1 MSQRKAQNDY
11 QKIIRSLSDRIVE
24 AQTPIRVLDAIKWD
38 DGIRQDFL
46 KGRGKH
52 APKVDRGYY
61 DSRPLA
67 FDASAKKQEFQN
79 IERDITR
86 QLGQFNPVGQI
97 MRRMC
102 KEYRMVIRML
112 EARGTPDLGL
122 ISQEL
127 YGSASDA
134 FHAGDP
140 TLADLGLM
148 LSDYLN
154 NIADRGDLKDEPKT
168 LTAKEVVP
176 ILQARLNTV
185 FGEEEGT
192 IRVFES
198 DGIVA
203 DAAAGADYIKVR
215 ADALFNERDVR
226 ALEVH
231 EGLVHVGTTLNGLS
245 QPICTFL
252 AKGPPSS
259 TVTQEGLAILM
270 EVIAF
275 ASYPT
280 RLRKL
285 TNRTRAIHMAEEGAD
300 FLDVF
305 HFYREQGYSLEDS
318 YQNASRVFR
327 GSTPDGLPFTKD
339 LSYLK
344 GFILIYN
351 YIQLAVRKGK
361 LEQIPPAV
369 LRQDHPGRHAH
380 PAPTG
385 GRGPGGAAEVPAAA
399 VPRPQRAVGLDVL
412 LELPQSP
419 QPGPHRSGLR
429 EHPLTV
435 PRRAGLSRCARA
447 VGRQARRT
455 AMASHEL
462 DYRILGESMQT
473 VEIELDPGETVIA
486 EAGAMN
492 YMTGDIRFTA
502 RMGDG
507 SDGSLLGKLWS
518 AGKRKLGGESV
529 FMTHFTNEGQG
540 KQHVAFAAP
549 YPGSVVAV
557 DLDDVGGRL
566 FCQKDSFLCAAY
578 GTRVGIAFTKRLGAG
593 FFGGEGF
600 ILQKLEGDGLVF
612 VHAGGTLIR
621 RQLNGETLRVDTGC
635 LVAFTDGIDYDVQ
648 LAGGLKSML
657 FGGEGLLLT
666 TLKGSGTV
674 WLQSLPFS
682 RLAGRIYDA
691 TFRAR
696 EEVRTNNG

>member
-1 MSQRKAQNDY
+1 MARNTPDNEY
-11 QKIIRSLSDRIVE
+11 HNTIRTLSGRLVE

-38 DGIRQDFL
+38 DSIR
-46 KGRGKH
+46 KGFIKAKGKEMP
-52 APKVDRGYY
+52 AVDRSYY
-61 DSRPLA
+61 DSRPLS
-67 FDASAKKQEFQN
+67 FDSTAKKLEFQN

-112 EARGTPDLGL
+112 EARGTADFGL

-127 YGSASDA
+127 YGAASDA

-154 NIADRGDLKDEPKT
+154 NIAARGDLQDEPKT
-168 LTAKEVVP
+168 LTAKDAVGM
-176 ILQARLNTV
+176 LQERLARV
-185 FGEEEGT
+185 FGDDT

-231 EGLVHVGTTLNGLS
+231 EGLVHVGTTLNGLN

-300 FLDVF
+300 FLQV
-305 HFYREQGYSLEDS
+305 HEFYREQGFSLEES
-318 YQNASRVFR
+318 YGNASRAFR
-327 GSTPDGLPFTKD
+327 GSTPTGLPFTKD

-361 LEQIPPAV
+361 LEQIPLLFCGKTTLEDMRT
-369 LRQDHPGRHAH
+369 LRQ
-380 PAPTG
+380 
-385 GRGPGGAAEVPAAA
+385 
-399 VPRPQRAVGLDVL
+399 L
-412 LELPQSP
+412 
-419 QPGPHRSGLR
+419 
-429 EHPLTV
+429 
-435 PRRAGLSRCARA
+435 
-447 VGRQARRT
+447 
-455 AMASHEL
+455 
-462 DYRILGESMQT
+462 
-473 VEIELDPGETVIA
+473 
-486 EAGAMN
+486 
-492 YMTGDIRFTA
+492 
-502 RMGDG
+502 
-507 SDGSLLGKLWS
+507 
-518 AGKRKLGGESV
+518 
-529 FMTHFTNEGQG
+529 
-540 KQHVAFAAP
+540 
-549 YPGSVVAV
+549 V
-557 DLDDVGGRL
+557 D
-566 FCQKDSFLCAAY
+566 
-578 GTRVGIAFTKRLGAG
+578 
-593 FFGGEGF
+593 E
-600 ILQKLEGDGLVF
+600 GLVAPPKYLPPQF
-612 VHAGGTLIR
+612 R
-621 RQLNGETLRVDTGC
+621 DLNALSAWMCFSNFLNHLSLDRIE
-635 LVAFTDGIDYDVQ
+635 ADYANI
-648 LAGGLKSML
+648 L
-657 FGGEGLLLT
+657 
-666 TLKGSGTV
+666 
-674 WLQSLPFS
+674 
-682 RLAGRIYDA
+682 
-691 TFRAR
+691 
-696 EEVRTNNG
+696 

>member
-1 MSQRKAQNDY
+1 MKAWRCLVVLSFLLLGGCLVTFKEPIPPREAAPSHLLGTWSRENEWKEEQFLEITRSGSNVYRALSYVDSKDNTESLEDYGFTVSHQGKRWYLSAGLPKSLGGNFIVAGFEITDGDELVIYNLDVERIVEGPWRRPARRRDRRQRSGQGRAGAQPVGEGLRLPERSRQFRRVRRGRPLPAGHPMRLPMSQRKAQNDY

-361 LEQIPPAV
+361 LEQIPLLFCGKTTLEDMRT
-369 LRQDHPGRHAH
+369 LRQ
-380 PAPTG
+380 
-385 GRGPGGAAEVPAAA
+385 
-399 VPRPQRAVGLDVL
+399 L
-412 LELPQSP
+412 
-419 QPGPHRSGLR
+419 
-429 EHPLTV
+429 
-435 PRRAGLSRCARA
+435 
-447 VGRQARRT
+447 
-455 AMASHEL
+455 
-462 DYRILGESMQT
+462 
-473 VEIELDPGETVIA
+473 
-486 EAGAMN
+486 
-492 YMTGDIRFTA
+492 
-502 RMGDG
+502 
-507 SDGSLLGKLWS
+507 
-518 AGKRKLGGESV
+518 
-529 FMTHFTNEGQG
+529 
-540 KQHVAFAAP
+540 
-549 YPGSVVAV
+549 V
-557 DLDDVGGRL
+557 D
-566 FCQKDSFLCAAY
+566 
-578 GTRVGIAFTKRLGAG
+578 
-593 FFGGEGF
+593 E
-600 ILQKLEGDGLVF
+600 GLVAPPKYLPPQF
-612 VHAGGTLIR
+612 R
-621 RQLNGETLRVDTGC
+621 DLNALSAWMCFSNFLNHLSLDRIE
-635 LVAFTDGIDYDVQ
+635 ADYANI
-648 LAGGLKSML
+648 L
-657 FGGEGLLLT
+657 
-666 TLKGSGTV
+666 
-674 WLQSLPFS
+674 
-682 RLAGRIYDA
+682 
-691 TFRAR
+691 
-696 EEVRTNNG
+696 

>member
-1 MSQRKAQNDY
+1 MSRRKTPDDY
-11 QKIIRSLSDRIVE
+11 HATIRALSDRLVE

-38 DGIRQDFL
+38 DSIRQGFIKA
-46 KGRGKH
+46 KGK
-52 APKVDRGYY
+52 AMPAVDRSYY
-61 DSRPLA
+61 DSRPLS
-67 FDASAKKQEFQN
+67 FDSTAKKLEFQN

-112 EARGTPDLGL
+112 EARGTADFGL

-127 YGSASDA
+127 YGATSDA

-154 NIADRGDLKDEPKT
+154 NIAARGDLEDEAKT
-168 LTAKEVVP
+168 LTAKDAVA
-176 ILQARLNTV
+176 ILQERLAAV
-185 FGEEEGT
+185 FGDDT

-215 ADALFNERDVR
+215 ADALFNQRDVR

-231 EGLVHVGTTLNGLS
+231 EGMVHVGTTLNGLS

-300 FLDVF
+300 FLQV
-305 HFYREQGYSLEDS
+305 HEFYREQGFSLEES
-318 YQNASRVFR
+318 YGNASRAFR

-361 LEQIPPAV
+361 LEQIPLLFCGKTTLEDMRT
-369 LRQDHPGRHAH
+369 LRQ
-380 PAPTG
+380 
-385 GRGPGGAAEVPAAA
+385 
-399 VPRPQRAVGLDVL
+399 L
-412 LELPQSP
+412 
-419 QPGPHRSGLR
+419 
-429 EHPLTV
+429 
-435 PRRAGLSRCARA
+435 
-447 VGRQARRT
+447 
-455 AMASHEL
+455 
-462 DYRILGESMQT
+462 
-473 VEIELDPGETVIA
+473 
-486 EAGAMN
+486 
-492 YMTGDIRFTA
+492 
-502 RMGDG
+502 
-507 SDGSLLGKLWS
+507 
-518 AGKRKLGGESV
+518 
-529 FMTHFTNEGQG
+529 
-540 KQHVAFAAP
+540 
-549 YPGSVVAV
+549 V
-557 DLDDVGGRL
+557 D
-566 FCQKDSFLCAAY
+566 
-578 GTRVGIAFTKRLGAG
+578 
-593 FFGGEGF
+593 E
-600 ILQKLEGDGLVF
+600 GLVTPPKYLPPQF
-612 VHAGGTLIR
+612 R
-621 RQLNGETLRVDTGC
+621 DLNALSAWMCFSNFLNHLSLDRIE
-635 LVAFTDGIDYDVQ
+635 ADYANI
-648 LAGGLKSML
+648 L
-657 FGGEGLLLT
+657 
-666 TLKGSGTV
+666 
-674 WLQSLPFS
+674 
-682 RLAGRIYDA
+682 
-691 TFRAR
+691 
-696 EEVRTNNG
+696 